1 MGKFGN
7 VFPYEVYV
15 EGVLK
20 KHFQTL
26 GYTVDKGNPYRA
38 EADLIC
44 IDPLTNETWMIQ
56 VKGKTK
62 AIGVD
67 FNTCLGQ
74 IIKNM
79 TNPDH
84 KHAIAFPD
92 INEYW
97 EQVRKIPFW
106 VRKKLNLYVIFV
118 NEFEDVRLI
127 HPNEEV

>member
-1 MGKFGN
+1 
-7 VFPYEVYV
+7 
-15 EGVLK
+15 
-20 KHFQTL
+20 
-26 GYTVDKGNPYRA
+26 
-38 EADLIC
+38 
-44 IDPLTNETWMIQ
+44 MIQ